1 MSRDHFGEEA
11 KTEELPYRDLNYSIS
26 RQLATTSLNKSS
38 SEGVFMS
45 ASFDIDK
52 LRDVSSVEAVLLGG
66 LGNQMFQYACAR
78 SLSLQLGLASVTLNV
93 SLLRPSFQ
101 RVAGVTTRSLEL
113 TELLRSPA
121 LYEVSDGVSARFSGL
136 SLVALKRFTPQVG
149 NLNPVHKGDLSQV
162 RHSKGVVRLL
172 GSFQRLEYFQPI
184 AGVIH
189 DDLNLFPKNS
199 PAAADRAEE
208 IASTNSL
215 AVHIRRG
222 DYIGSGR
229 HTLLGLGYYRSS
241 IDRALR
247 EREVDRIFFFS
258 DDPEWLRAQP
268 LSRRGSVISSE
279 RWSATEEFQ
288 MMSRAKHF
296 VIANSTY
303 SWWAAWLG
311 KRRGKAVYFP
321 TRWKHSLPAEPEGLI
336 PREWIPVIANE
347 Y

>member
-1 MSRDHFGEEA
+1 MA
-11 KTEELPYRDLNYSIS
+11 
-26 RQLATTSLNKSS
+26 
-38 SEGVFMS
+38 
-45 ASFDIDK
+45 ASFDVTK
-52 LRDVSSVEAVLLGG
+52 LQGISSVEAVLLGG
-66 LGNQMFQYACAR
+66 LGNQLFQYACAR
-78 SLSLQLGLASVTLNV
+78 SLALQLGLDYVTLNV

-101 RVAGVTTRSLEL
+101 RLAGVTARSIEL
-113 TELLRSPA
+113 TQLLQSPA
-121 LYEVSDGVSARFSGL
+121 LYEVFDGVSARVSGL
-136 SLVALKRFTPQVG
+136 SLVGLKKFAPQFG
-149 NLNPVHKGDLSQV
+149 NINPVHKGDVSQV
-162 RHSKGVVRLL
+162 RQFRGVVRLL
-172 GSFQRLEYFQPI
+172 GSFQRLEYFQTI
-184 AGVIH
+184 ARVIH
-189 DDLNLFPKNS
+189 GDLNLFPGKGS
-199 PAAADRAEE
+199 AAADQAQE

-229 HTLLGLGYYRSS
+229 HLLLGLGYYRSS

-258 DDPEWLRAQP
+258 DDPQWLRAQP

-288 MMSRAKHF
+288 MMSHAKHF

-311 KRRGKAVYFP
+311 KWRGKAVYFP

-336 PREWIPVIANE
+336 PREWMPVSADDI
-347 Y
+347 